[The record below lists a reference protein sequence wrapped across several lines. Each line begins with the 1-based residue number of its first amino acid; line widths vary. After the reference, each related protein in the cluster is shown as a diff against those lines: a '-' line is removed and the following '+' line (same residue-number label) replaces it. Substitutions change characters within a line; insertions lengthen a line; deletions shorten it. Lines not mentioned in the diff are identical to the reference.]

1 MIIALALFGATGI
14 YAQSAYDAGKIAQ
27 EDLSG
32 TARFVGMGGA
42 MSALGGDISTIGTNP
57 AGIGIYRSNDV
68 MLTLG
73 YSLTGTES
81 EFGGNTFE
89 KEKAR
94 WNLNNI
100 GFVIANKFSNISPL
114 RYVNFGFNYKK
125 SKSFYK
131 NMSMQGL
138 LGSVSQT
145 YEIAALSDGLT
156 PEIWDD
162 SRYGV
167 FEDPDIGWLS
177 ALAYH
182 TFLVGPSQTNTPT
195 DYPLLDD
202 AGNQLYDENGPL
214 YEDYGYYASL
224 VAGYNS
230 TYGTFHSWER
240 GGIDEYDFNVSFNIN
255 DRFYL
260 GVTFGAYDVSY
271 DKHTFY
277 DENYGSG
284 EGYFLE
290 SFNRIHGSGFD
301 VKLGTI
307 FRPIEASPLRIGL
320 SVHTPIFY
328 RLTYATG
335 AYIQS
340 DVYVDD
346 DQSTTGLYVD
356 TYEQLG
362 NRDME
367 FDFRLQTPWV
377 VNASVGY
384 TVGNNL
390 ALGAEYEFENFSNM
404 KFKDVNNYDMDPET
418 DEVKYTLKG
427 VHTFRLGAEYKPIS
441 AFAFRVGYNYSST
454 AYKADAYKNIFSNS
468 VSTDTEYSNDKSRN
482 TFTVGI
488 GYRGSLF
495 YADLAYKYDMYKSDF
510 YPFYNNL
517 EGVKM
522 AATKVSNTRSQVLLT
537 VGCRF

>member
-1 MIIALALFGATGI
+1 MEDLELLARAQNYVEKMANGINPLDGSVIEDDSVLNNVRVSRCLFYVSGILKEIIAKGGLTKKNKSKAFV
-14 YAQSAYDAGKIAQ
+14 YDAIKASTVKIDARPIA
-27 EDLSG
+27 LSEIIRNIKDVFTDCKVPTFRQMAELLKAKGILIDNPEKGG
-32 TARFVGMGGA
+32 THYVA
-42 MSALGGDISTIGTNP
+42 
-57 AGIGIYRSNDV
+57 
-68 MLTLG
+68 
-73 YSLTGTES
+73 
-81 EFGGNTFE
+81 
-89 KEKAR
+89 
-94 WNLNNI
+94 
-100 GFVIANKFSNISPL
+100 SPQAA
-114 RYVNFGFNYKK
+114 VNG
-125 SKSFYK
+125 
-131 NMSMQGL
+131 
-138 LGSVSQT
+138 VWT
-145 YEIAALSDGLT
+145 EIAANGT
-156 PEIWDD
+156 GKEYW
-162 SRYGV
+162 R
-167 FEDPDIGWLS
+167 
-177 ALAYH
+177 
-182 TFLVGPSQTNTPT
+182 T
-195 DYPLLDD
+195 
-202 AGNQLYDENGPL
+202 LYDENGPL
-214 YEDYGYYASL
+214 YENYGYYTSL

-277 DENYGSG
+277 DEDYGSG

-537 VGCRF
+537 LGCRF